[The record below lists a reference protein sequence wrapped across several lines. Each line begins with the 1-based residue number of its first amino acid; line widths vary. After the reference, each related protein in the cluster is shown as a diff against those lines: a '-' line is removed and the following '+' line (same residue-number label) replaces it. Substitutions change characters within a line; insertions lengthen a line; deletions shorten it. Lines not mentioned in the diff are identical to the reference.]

1 MKGEKMNNP
10 NMINPNP
17 QMQQNF
23 NPYQTLPF
31 VLVQDMTMA
40 NSYNIGPGG
49 SVIFI
54 NQDMSEIRI
63 KAKDASGFSMP
74 DRTWSL
80 TETTPK
86 QAAPSDNYVTKDEL
100 KVLTDKI
107 DQLVKQFS

>member
-1 MKGEKMNNP
+1 MNNP

-17 QMQQNF
+17 QMQQNY

-31 VLVQDMTMA
+31 VLVQDMAMA

-86 QAAPSDNYVTKDEL
+86 PTTISGDYVTKDEFRAL
-100 KVLTDKI
+100 SDKI
-107 DQLVKQFS
+107 DKLVSQLT

>member
-1 MKGEKMNNP
+1 MNPN

-31 VLVQDMTMA
+31 VLVQDMAMA
-40 NSYNIGPGG
+40 NSYNIGPGA

-63 KAKDASGFSMP
+63 KAKDPSGFSLP

-86 QAAPSDNYVTKDEL
+86 QTTPSDNYVTKDEFRAL
-100 KVLTDKI
+100 SDKI
-107 DQLVKQFS
+107 DKLVAQLS

>member
-1 MKGEKMNNP
+1 MNNS

-17 QMQQNF
+17 QLQQPNY

-31 VLVQDMTMA
+31 VLVQDMAMA
-40 NSYNIGPGG
+40 NSYNIGPGA

-86 QAAPSDNYVTKDEL
+86 PAAAITAPSPMVTPFNIMDF
-100 KVLTDKI
+100 VPIQT
-107 DQLVKQFS
+107 

>member
-1 MKGEKMNNP
+1 MNNP
-10 NMINPNP
+10 NMTNPNP
-17 QMQQNF
+17 QFQQQNF

-31 VLVQDMTMA
+31 VLVQDMAMA

-49 SVIFI
+49 SMIFI
-54 NQDMSEIRI
+54 NQDMTEIRI
-63 KAKDASGFSMP
+63 KAKDPSGFSMP

-86 QAAPSDNYVTKDEL
+86 QATQSDNYVTKDEF

>member
-1 MKGEKMNNP
+1 MNNP

-17 QMQQNF
+17 QIQQNF
-23 NPYQTLPF
+23 NQYQTLPF
-31 VLVQDMTMA
+31 VLVQDMAMA

-86 QAAPSDNYVTKDEL
+86 TTAPSGDYVTKDEFKAL
-100 KVLTDKI
+100 SDKI
-107 DQLVKQFS
+107 DKLVSQLT